1 MDLSLGSEAPA
12 AIRNRTT
19 TPGALLWNSWG
30 PLGEW
35 GLYHSN
41 RSVLFL
47 SLLNILFFST
57 GHEVFLSL
65 GIQALTCLIG
75 VLTD

>member
-35 GLYHSN
+35 GLYRSN

-47 SLLNILFFST
+47 SLLNILFFP
-57 GHEVFLSL
+57 
-65 GIQALTCLIG
+65 QAMRFF
-75 VLTD
+75 